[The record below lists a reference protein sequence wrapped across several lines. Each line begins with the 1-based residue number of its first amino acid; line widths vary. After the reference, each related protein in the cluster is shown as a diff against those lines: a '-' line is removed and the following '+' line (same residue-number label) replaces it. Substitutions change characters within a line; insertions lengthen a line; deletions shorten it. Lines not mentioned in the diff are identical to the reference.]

1 MPNAGVAAAT
11 LPKTLELL
19 GVPKVGATACD
30 GCCPPNGLGVEL
42 VVAGAPNAPKTVL
55 DVALEP
61 PNAEKQ
67 FQEDLLFNIAIC
79 KQCKFELNQTQ
90 NQVLR
95 NVFIFF
101 LHTSSPKAAPEH

>member
-1 MPNAGVAAAT
+1 M
-11 LPKTLELL
+11 
-19 GVPKVGATACD
+19 
-30 GCCPPNGLGVEL
+30 

-101 LHTSSPKAAPEH
+101 YTLPAQKQLQNIEPTDYLSFLLLLDGLP